1 MNHDALDPH
10 VIDPALNT
18 TTQAVHPLPTTLP
31 SPKLITIMATTST
44 EARTLS
50 HISNSS
56 NGAVD
61 GPDASP
67 SDSHTHPDDEGD
79 LYCV

>member
-31 SPKLITIMATTST
+31 SPKQPAFIMKESYYTGDPLTSEGSHSINEVTITM
-44 EARTLS
+44 L
-50 HISNSS
+50 
-56 NGAVD
+56 
-61 GPDASP
+61 GPR
-67 SDSHTHPDDEGD
+67 
-79 LYCV
+79 